1 MVSAVQNIPSGV
13 TLAQATTTAFINA
26 FTTAVASSAG
36 VTFSSVVL
44 GTPTAGRRLLAG
56 VNQPYSINGLSI
68 PSTSTNNLGTNT
80 GTNACFAGSE
90 QVTMENG
97 ATKAMA
103 DVQVGDR
110 VLTINAKG
118 EQVFSDVVYLP
129 HGRNE
134 QRATFA
140 QVSTASGRDL
150 KMTMNH
156 ILPAGACALSTLPFV
171 AAGQVS
177 FGDCVQTASGR
188 EQVVSVKKV
197 EGKGI
202 YTIIAMEE
210 LIVVNGI
217 VATPFGGVNPT
228 VANIYYNLHRM
239 VYSMTPAW
247 IKAGRV
253 MQGATEGLW
262 GALSM

>member
-1 MVSAVQNIPSGV
+1 M
-13 TLAQATTTAFINA
+13 NA
-26 FTTAVASSAG
+26 FQTSVANSAG
-36 VTFSSVVL
+36 VTASSVVL
-44 GTPTAGRRLLAG
+44 GAATAGRRLLG
-56 VNQPYSINGLSI
+56 GINQPYTISGLTI
-68 PSTSTNNLGTNT
+68 PATTTTANSVGSNT
-80 GTNACFAGSE
+80 ASNACFAGSE

-97 ATKAMA
+97 IIKAMA

-110 VLTINAKG
+110 VLTVNAKG
-118 EQVFSDVVYLP
+118 EQVFSEVVYLP

-140 QVSTASGRDL
+140 QISTESGRDL

-156 ILPAGACALSTLPFV
+156 ILPAGACALSTLPLV
-171 AAGQVS
+171 AAGEVTV
-177 FGDCVQTASGR
+177 GDCVQTMSGR
-188 EQVVSVKKV
+188 EQVVSVDKV

-202 YTIIAMEE
+202 YTVIAMEE

-239 VYSMTPAW
+239 LFSMTPAW
-247 IKAGRV
+247 IKAGRL

-262 GALSM
+262 GVLSM